1 MIRENVYDNFDEF
14 YRDLVNYI
22 ASDKGV
28 DIKENVRT
36 VYADGTPAYYRQV
49 IGLQVRFKPYKDSKG
64 NYRALLPT
72 TRYAP
77 YKSAIK
83 ELEWVWSLQS
93 NDVNVLERELGC
105 KYWSE
110 WSIKETNNK
119 EIIYIK
125 SRKKKKYDESKIN
138 RNVKIQDLKFT
149 NYDKIYDSINFGK
162 YIVLNWEN
170 NYTRANIQFL
180 NTGSIKNVSNSQVYQ
195 GEVKDNYVRVVNNLG
210 YYGNYKNED
219 IVEYFGK
226 YLRMWIVKW
235 ENMIRRCTGKYSGG
249 SSWYNEIFVSEE
261 FHCCETFLRWV
272 MENNRYG
279 KEFLPILQIDKDYYN
294 SNCYSKDT
302 CVLLTPKENTAL
314 TLKEFYYYDKI
325 YFFSKSDF
333 KIYVEKKFNI
343 ELSKQNTDFIDKF
356 IEMFKC
362 NRISKNLVKIIKNEY
377 DYNKGGFPR
386 FSLDINKNIKKG
398 YGYQLAKPLYNYN
411 SQVDYIIGE
420 IKNNPNS
427 RRIITE
433 LWNVDDLEDMTL
445 TPCLHL
451 TQWTVEKGKLILSIR
466 QRSCDTAL
474 GLISNIWQYQVLQ
487 HLIAKECNLE
497 VGDLIWTVDNL
508 HIYDRHIDKL
518 GEQVMRKFY
527 NPPTFKINNFNGF
540 YGFEWNDIELLD
552 YKYGDKIKY
561 EVAI

>member
-22 ASDKGV
+22 VSDKGT

-36 VYADGTPAYYRQV
+36 VYADGTPAYYRQIV
-49 IGLQVRFKPYKDSKG
+49 GLQVRFKPYKDDKG

-83 ELEWVWSLQS
+83 ESLWIWLYRS
-93 NDVNVLERELGC
+93 NDEDFLRNNLDVSYWKNWTIKERKNNICYVEEKRKEKYKLLKEIKAPFEKKYNSNNKKYKSKFSGYFYVLERKDNKCLIQFENTN
-105 KYWSE
+105 Y
-110 WSIKETNNK
+110 IKEV
-119 EIIYIK
+119 
-125 SRKKKKYDESKIN
+125 SKGAI
-138 RNVKIQDLKFT
+138 F
-149 NYDKIYDSINFGK
+149 
-162 YIVLNWEN
+162 EN
-170 NYTRANIQFL
+170 CGI
-180 NTGSIKNVSNSQVYQ
+180 
-195 GEVKDNYVRVVNNLG
+195 KDNYVRNCYDLG
-210 YYGNYKNED
+210 YLGNIDRKD
-219 IVEYFGK
+219 IIEYFGNNFNRWYEIWRHIIK
-226 YLRMWIVKW
+226 RSVYNIKHY
-235 ENMIRRCTGKYSGG
+235 EN
-249 SSWYNEIFVSEE
+249 IFCSEE
-261 FHCCETFLRWV
+261 FHSCEYFLEWV
-272 MENNRYG
+272 MKNNIYG
-279 KEFLPILQIDKDYYN
+279 RKYLNVLQIDKDYYN
-294 SNCYSKDT
+294 SNYYGEDS
-302 CVLLTPKENTAL
+302 CVLLLPKENTSL
-314 TLKEFYYYDKI
+314 TKKTYWFKYEKK
-325 YFFSKSDF
+325 YFFS
-333 KIYVEKKFNI
+333 ER
-343 ELSKQNTDFIDKF
+343 Q
-356 IEMFKC
+356 
-362 NRISKNLVKIIKNEY
+362 IIKYIFNLKNDNDILNYRPKFRKLKNELLKNGKLIILDKNKKY
-377 DYNKGGFPR
+377 DGKLLR
-386 FSLDINKNIKKG
+386 FSLDVINTIGKG
-398 YGYQLAKPLYNYN
+398 YGYQLAKPLYNYS

-451 TQWTVEKGKLILSIR
+451 TQWTVENSKLILSIR

-474 GLISNIWQYQVLQ
+474 GLVSNIWQYQVLQ

-518 GEQVMRKFY
+518 GEQIMRKFY

-540 YGFEWNDIELLD
+540 YSFKWSDVELID

>member
-1 MIRENVYDNFDEF
+1 MIWENIYENFDEF

-22 ASDKGV
+22 ASDKGT

-49 IGLQVRFKPYKDSKG
+49 IGLQVKFKPYKDSKG

-83 ELEWVWSLQS
+83 ELEWIMIRQS
-93 NDVNVLERELGC
+93 NDVNELENELGC

-110 WSIKETNNK
+110 WKQKDGTIGFAYGKKIKTK
-119 EIIYIK
+119 TY
-125 SRKKKKYDESKIN
+125 
-138 RNVKIQDLKFT
+138 
-149 NYDKIYDSINFGK
+149 NF
-162 YIVLNWEN
+162 
-170 NYTRANIQFL
+170 
-180 NTGSIKNVSNSQVYQ
+180 NSQ
-195 GEVKDNYVRVVNNLG
+195 
-210 YYGNYKNED
+210 
-219 IVEYFGK
+219 I
-226 YLRMWIVKW
+226 
-235 ENMIRRCTGKYSGG
+235 
-249 SSWYNEIFVSEE
+249 
-261 FHCCETFLRWV
+261 
-272 MENNRYG
+272 
-279 KEFLPILQIDKDYYN
+279 
-294 SNCYSKDT
+294 
-302 CVLLTPKENTAL
+302 
-314 TLKEFYYYDKI
+314 
-325 YFFSKSDF
+325 
-333 KIYVEKKFNI
+333 
-343 ELSKQNTDFIDKF
+343 
-356 IEMFKC
+356 
-362 NRISKNLVKIIKNEY
+362 
-377 DYNKGGFPR
+377 
-386 FSLDINKNIKKG
+386 
-398 YGYQLAKPLYNYN
+398 
-411 SQVDYIIGE
+411 DYIINE

-433 LWNVDDLEDMTL
+433 IWDNEKLDKMAL

-451 TQWTVEKGKLILSIR
+451 TQWTVENGKLILSIR
-466 QRSCDTAL
+466 QRSCDLAL
-474 GLISNIWQYQVLQ
+474 GLVSNIWQYQVLQ

-540 YGFEWNDIELLD
+540 YGFEWNDVELLD